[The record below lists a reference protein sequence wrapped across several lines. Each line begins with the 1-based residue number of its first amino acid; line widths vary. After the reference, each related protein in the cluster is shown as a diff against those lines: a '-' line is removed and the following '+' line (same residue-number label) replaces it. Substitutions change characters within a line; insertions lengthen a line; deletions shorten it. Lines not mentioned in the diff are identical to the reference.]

1 MLTRCPEPV
10 FRALLDIGGPQGVSF
25 ERAATDFHKLG
36 RWQNALRGVLKDT
49 WV

>member
-25 ERAATDFHKLG
+25 ERAATDTHKLG
-36 RWQNALRGVLKDT
+36 RWQKTLLAGGVLKDT
-49 WV
+49 

>member
-10 FRALLDIGGPQGVSF
+10 FRALFDIGGSQGVSF
-25 ERAATDFHKLG
+25 ERAATNFHILG

-49 WV
+49 LV